1 MYPFWLKAMLEDDSD
16 IDGGA
21 APVAPAPP
29 IPRARRNAPLVGKV
43 YLIWIKASSSGYWG
57 SLFPGTD
64 ANAHGLND
72 GRTHVLGFI
81 ETRWRFSPD
90 SEDERDANVLLL
102 RQGARAAV
110 SSASTS
116 IFGFVEWEALGWRKL
131 VHSIV
136 VDGGA
141 TGTEIMRLAAHV
153 LVDGSG
159 EHTVGT
165 RAREWMLTNGRRG
178 AFNFDT
184 ITLCPKLALAV
195 FTGTWPIMHAVAVTM
210 RMHRARLIN
219 GQPTPKVLMRIQKH
233 ARATAP
239 AAAAAA
245 IQTSQSQMAV
255 RNYHGRFATAAAD
268 LVQDGINWDC

>member
-1 MYPFWLKAMLEDDSD
+1 MLEDDSD

-21 APVAPAPP
+21 DAVAPAPP
-29 IPRARRNAPLVGKV
+29 IPRAGRITPFVGKV
-43 YLIWIKASSSGYWG
+43 FLIWILANSLGQWG
-57 SLFPGTD
+57 SLFPGD

-81 ETRWRFSPD
+81 EARWRFSPD
-90 SEDERDANVLLL
+90 EEDFWGCPNVSLL
-102 RQGARAAV
+102 RNGALAEV
-110 SSASTS
+110 SKASTR
-116 IFGFVEWEALGWRKL
+116 IFGFIEWEVLGWRKL

-136 VDGGA
+136 VDDGA
-141 TGTEIMRLAAHV
+141 TGTEIMRLAAHI
-153 LVDGSG
+153 LIDGSG
-159 EHTVGT
+159 GHTVGT

-219 GQPTPKVLMRIQKH
+219 GQPTSKALMRIQKH

-239 AAAAAA
+239 AAAA

-255 RNYHGRFATAAAD
+255 RNYHGAAAD
-268 LVQDGINWDC
+268 SVQDGINWDCCFI

>member
-1 MYPFWLKAMLEDDSD
+1 MLADDSD

-21 APVAPAPP
+21 DAVAPAPP
-29 IPRARRNAPLVGKV
+29 IPRARRGGAFVGKV
-43 YLIWIKASSSGYWG
+43 CLIWILANSLGQWG
-57 SLFPGTD
+57 SLFPGD

-110 SSASTS
+110 SSASTR
-116 IFGFVEWEALGWRKL
+116 IFGFVEWEVLGWRKL

-141 TGTEIMRLAAHV
+141 TGTEIMRLAAHI
-153 LVDGSG
+153 LIDGSG
-159 EHTVGT
+159 GHTVGT

-239 AAAAAA
+239 AAAA

-255 RNYHGRFATAAAD
+255 RNYRGAAAD